1 MLKTLF
7 VLGLLALAGLLALK
21 LVFGIIG
28 GLVSLVFS
36 LLGLAIPVLL
46 LGALIYVVLRVFA
59 PERADALRTRVNGL

>member
-28 GLVSLVFS
+28 GLVGVFFA
-36 LLGLAIPVLL
+36 LLGIAIPVLL
-46 LGALIYVVLRVFA
+46 LGALLYVVLRVFA

>member
-28 GLVSLVFS
+28 GL
-36 LLGLAIPVLL
+36 LGLAFALIGLAVPVLL
-46 LGALIYVVLRVFA
+46 LGALLYVVLRVFA
-59 PERADALRTRVNGL
+59 PERADALRTRVSGL

>member
-28 GLVSLVFS
+28 GLVGLFFA

-46 LGALIYVVLRVFA
+46 LGALLYVVLRVFA